1 MGTFP
6 WANRAIVTGNVK
18 VDTRDCRDAPR
29 CWCSIEGRW
38 GASSRPPRT
47 VTYPRPH
54 PTSRAICPTEGTSRK
69 RRKRIF
75 RPAFRH
81 CQPAHCPYRFELA
94 PEIRR
99 SDIFFFFFFPLFFS
113 IVRFSTSDIFRFVK
127 CNTFSND
134 EIDEIFILVLSFS
147 FVFFFFVSKVEGE
160 NSWKSCLR
168 KEVKRIGKKEVA
180 RREAFFFFWKFQSFE
195 SYRVIYEKKLEQG
208 EF

>member
-1 MGTFP
+1 MKIWNCYLPFQFLPQTYVTIYSICISNYIFHLQSFYLVRQPCATTTRMGTFP

-99 SDIFFFFFFPLFFS
+99 SDIFFFFFSPFFFDRTLFD
-113 IVRFSTSDIFRFVK
+113 RWY
-127 CNTFSND
+127 
-134 EIDEIFILVLSFS
+134 LSFREMQHI
-147 FVFFFFVSKVEGE
+147 FQRRDRRDFYFGVIFLFRFFFFSF
-160 NSWKSCLR
+160 R
-168 KEVKRIGKKEVA
+168 K
-180 RREAFFFFWKFQSFE
+180 
-195 SYRVIYEKKLEQG
+195 
-208 EF
+208 

>member
-1 MGTFP
+1 MKIWNCYLPFQFLPQTYVTIYSICISNYIFHLQSFYLVRQPCATTTRMGTFP

-29 CWCSIEGRW
+29 CWCSIEDRW
-38 GASSRPPRT
+38 GASSRPPRI

-99 SDIFFFFFFPLFFS
+99 SDISFFFFFPFF
-113 IVRFSTSDIFRFVK
+113 FRSYAFRPV
-127 CNTFSND
+127 
-134 EIDEIFILVLSFS
+134 IS
-147 FVFFFFVSKVEGE
+147 FV
-160 NSWKSCLR
+160 SWNATHFR
-168 KEVKRIGKKEVA
+168 TTR
-180 RREAFFFFWKFQSFE
+180 
-195 SYRVIYEKKLEQG
+195 
-208 EF
+208 

>member
-99 SDIFFFFFFPLFFS
+99 SDIFFFFFSPFFFDRTLFDRWYLSFREMQH
-113 IVRFSTSDIFRFVK
+113 IFQRRDRRDFYFGVIFLFRF
-127 CNTFSND
+127 
-134 EIDEIFILVLSFS
+134 
-147 FVFFFFVSKVEGE
+147 FFFFVSKVEGE

-180 RREAFFFFWKFQSFE
+180 RREAFFFFGNSKVSNRIE
-195 SYRVIYEKKLEQG
+195 
-208 EF
+208 